1 MALHQKE
8 SNNNMSDGLGWV
20 NVPAHWW
27 DLMAPPPAFNV
38 IVVAAE
44 LASEGNS
51 DMAAS
56 IVVDARQDPRWL
68 GIAGVRTLAGL
79 LAGHGAHERF
89 NQLRADLIDRAA
101 HQHGDDIDDRVTASL
116 EAVSMAECYER
127 QQMGRLAELTSGS
140 PFGPRETATVAAQ
153 LVGGIVAIAAG
164 DDTRPIFSAL
174 RDRFG
179 ITR

>member
-1 MALHQKE
+1 
-8 SNNNMSDGLGWV
+8 MSDGFGWA

-27 DLMAPPPAFNV
+27 DQMAPPPAFNV

-44 LASEGNS
+44 LTSEGNA
-51 DMAAS
+51 DTAAA

-89 NQLRADLIDRAA
+89 NQLRIDLIDRAA

-127 QQMGRLAELTSGS
+127 QQMGRLVEITSGS

-153 LVGGIVAIAAG
+153 LVGGIVAVAAG
-164 DDTRPIFSAL
+164 DDSRPIFAAL
-174 RDRFG
+174 RNRFG
-179 ITR
+179 ITE